1 MPVYS
6 YKARD
11 SAGKLIKGSMPA
23 ASKNELADKLRK
35 MGYMA
40 SMVEEALPT
49 VQVEKLSRLFNQIG
63 TEDMIMFTVQL
74 SNMINAGVSIL
85 TSVTTLARQTENK
98 HLKETLGNVARSVE
112 SGESFS
118 EALSRH
124 PAVFSRLFVSMVK
137 AGESSGKLDR
147 ILSQLAIFTEQQ
159 ADLKQKI
166 QAALFYPIILLFA
179 GAGVTLFI
187 VTFVVPK
194 FADLFMKAGIQLPLP
209 TLILYQVGMAIKH
222 YWFMLPI
229 FFLAAWMALRAY
241 SSTKMGRL
249 HCDRIKL
256 AFPIYGSLYRKVSVS
271 RFARTL
277 GMLLAGGVPILISLE
292 IIREV
297 MSNEVLARVIDQ
309 VRNAVERGEKI
320 SESLKISQEFPAD
333 TVQMISVGEETG
345 NLDEMLGKVSDFYD
359 MAVGYAVK
367 KFIALIE
374 PLFLCILGAIVGLIM
389 ASMLLP
395 IFDMM
400 QILRRARQGG

>member
-11 SAGKLIKGSMPA
+11 SAGKLVRGSMQA
-23 ASKNELADKLRK
+23 DSKEDLADKLRK

-40 SMVEEALPT
+40 SRVEEALPS
-49 VQVEKLSRLFNQIG
+49 VRVEAVARLFNRID

-85 TSVTTLARQTENK
+85 ASISTLARQTENN
-98 HLKETLGNVARSVE
+98 HLKETLNSVARNVE
-112 SGESFS
+112 AGESFS
-118 EALSRH
+118 EALAKH
-124 PAVFSRLFVSMVK
+124 PRVFSRLFVSMVK
-137 AGESSGKLDR
+137 AGEASGKLDR
-147 ILSQLAIFTEQQ
+147 ILTRLALFTEQQ

-179 GAGVTLFI
+179 GTAVTLFI

-194 FADLFMKAGIQLPLP
+194 FADLFMKAGISLPLP
-209 TLILYQVGMAIKH
+209 TLILFHAGTAIKQ
-222 YWFMLPI
+222 YWYAPPL
-229 FFLAAWMALRAY
+229 FLAALWMAVKTY
-241 SSTKMGRL
+241 SKTEAGRL
-249 HCDRIKL
+249 NCDRIKL
-256 AFPIYGSLYRKVSVS
+256 NIPVYGALYRKVSVS

-277 GMLLAGGVPILISLE
+277 GMLLAGGVPILTSLD

-297 MSNEVLARVIDQ
+297 MSNEVLARVIDN

-333 TVQMISVGEETG
+333 TIQMISVGEETG
-345 NLDEMLGKVSDFYD
+345 NLDEMLAKVSDFYD
-359 MAVGYAVK
+359 LAVSYAVK
-367 KFIALIE
+367 KLISLIE
-374 PLFLCILGAIVGLIM
+374 PLFLCILGGIVGLIM

-400 QILRRARQGG
+400 QILRGARRTS